1 MGRCCATRDARYM
14 RGSPIPLKASSLRLP
29 RPNQNLL
36 ARHCTEAGLIEKA
49 AGLWGKA
56 GQRSLEQ
63 SALIEAA
70 EKLARALDHI
80 GCLPATPALR
90 REGIKLQ
97 VALIT
102 PVMQVK
108 GHAAPETMAAAER
121 ARSMIE
127 QAEAL
132 GEPLEDPLLLFLVL
146 YGIWV
151 TALAEFKTDTMRSL
165 AAQFLTLAQKQATKV
180 PLMVGHRIMGSTL
193 MFTGNLTEGRAHYD
207 RAAALYD
214 LAAHCALAKP
224 FGQDVGV
231 ATLSCRSTTHG
242 LLGYPDSARRDNKHA
257 IQYAREI
264 GHPAS
269 LMLALTYT
277 LMNESLLSGDYVAAH
292 RAVDELTALA
302 DDKGALVWKITG
314 TFLRGCLF
322 ALTNKGTEALQ
333 EICPV

>member
-231 ATLSCRSTTHG
+231 ATLSCRSTT
-242 LLGYPDSARRDNKHA
+242 LGCSG
-257 IQYAREI
+257 IQTAREGI
-264 GHPAS
+264 TNTRSSMRARS
-269 LMLALTYT
+269 ATLLA
-277 LMNESLLSGDYVAAH
+277 
-292 RAVDELTALA
+292 
-302 DDKGALVWKITG
+302 
-314 TFLRGCLF
+314 
-322 ALTNKGTEALQ
+322 
-333 EICPV
+333 